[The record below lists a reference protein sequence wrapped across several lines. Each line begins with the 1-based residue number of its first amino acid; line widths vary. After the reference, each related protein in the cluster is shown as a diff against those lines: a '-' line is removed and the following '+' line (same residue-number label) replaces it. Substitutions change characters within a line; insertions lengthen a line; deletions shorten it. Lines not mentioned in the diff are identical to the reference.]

1 MIARVC
7 HGWTTPANADTY
19 ENLLRT
25 QIFPGIFAK
34 NVDGFRKIELFRRDL
49 GAEVEFMTV
58 MWFDGLDAVKSFV
71 GEDHEIA
78 YVPAAARAVLARFD
92 PRAQHYEIREQRG

>member
-1 MIARVC
+1 MAGPRRR
-7 HGWTTPANADTY
+7 TPTLTRI
-19 ENLLRT
+19 LLKT
-25 QIFPGIFAK
+25 EIFPGIFAK
-34 NVDGFRKIELFRRDL
+34 SLRGFRKIELFRREL
-49 GAEVEFMTV
+49 GGEVEFMTV